1 MKPLHASAILLFALT
16 STAAISAQ
24 KTSVDYDH
32 SANFSGYHTYNW
44 GQVKTVD
51 SIWADRIKTSVD
63 QQLQAKGWTKV
74 ADGGDVAVAALGQA
88 HNRQEEQTFYS
99 GGGWGWG
106 PGIATTSTYNTRR
119 GTLVVAMFDT
129 KTKKLIWRGV
139 SDGDLSGKPEKNI
152 DKMNKSVAKFFK
164 IFPPAK

>member
-1 MKPLHASAILLFALT
+1 MKPLRASVLLLFALS
-16 STAAISAQ
+16 STVAISAQ

-32 SANFSGYHTYNW
+32 STNFNSYHTYSW
-44 GQVKTVD
+44 AQVKTVD

-63 QQLQAKGWTKV
+63 QQLQGKGWTKV
-74 ADGGDVAVAALGQA
+74 ADGGDVAISALGQVR
-88 HNRQEEQTFYS
+88 NQQEEQTFYS
-99 GGGWGWG
+99 GGGWRWG
-106 PGIATTSTYNTRR
+106 SGIATTSTYNTRQ

-164 IFPPAK
+164 TFPPAK

>member
-1 MKPLHASAILLFALT
+1 MKNLRAPALLLFTLT
-16 STAAISAQ
+16 STVAISGQ

-32 SANFSGYHTYNW
+32 STNFSSYHTYSW

-51 SIWADRIKTSVD
+51 SIWADRIKNSVD

-74 ADGGDVAVAALGQA
+74 ADGGDVAIAALGQVR
-88 HNRQEEQTFYS
+88 NQQEEQTFYS
-99 GGGWGWG
+99 GGGWRWG
-106 PGIATTSTYNTRR
+106 SGIATTSTYNTRQ

-152 DKMNKSVAKFFK
+152 DKMNKSIAKFFK
-164 IFPPAK
+164 VFPPMK

>member
-1 MKPLHASAILLFALT
+1 MKTMLARTLLLFALS
-16 STAAISAQ
+16 STVAASAQ

-32 SANFSGYHTYNW
+32 STNFSSYHTYSW

-51 SIWADRIKTSVD
+51 SIWADRIKNSVD

-88 HNRQEEQTFYS
+88 RNQQEEQTFYS

-106 PGIATTSTYNTRR
+106 PGVATTSTYNTRQ
-119 GTLVVAMFDT
+119 GTLVIAMFDT

-152 DKMNKSVAKFFK
+152 DKLNKSIAKFFK
-164 IFPPAK
+164 VFPPSK